1 MKNLMKVVIMAIVLL
16 TTTSCGVLDAS
27 LQRSRLAE
35 SLHTGMT
42 KREVVDLLGNPE
54 FKRSYNGIEQ
64 WEYKKL
70 HFISGAVTTILLDF
84 QHDKVI
90 SFNSYAGDTPSPTYP
105 PIAICPPA
113 PVEEIPSLAYP
124 TDDQKWFQ
132 ELYQKVKDKPFK
144 DERLKILR
152 EAARQSDFTC
162 DEIVQLMKIFNF
174 DDERLEALVILEPTI
189 IDRENTDRIVDSMTF
204 ISGEEKAKNILNKK
218 HHSGRL
224 YSDGEINVLYE
235 KVKDAFSFD
244 QLKILQTG
252 MNGRNITCKQCV
264 KLLSICDFD
273 NERIKFLQVMAPHI
287 YDCHNRQLIIQTK
300 KHFPS
305 TQRKRKCFFRF
316 LCKNHNQSFA

>member
-174 DDERLEALVILEPTI
+174 DDERLEALAILEPTI
-189 IDRENTDRIVDSMTF
+189 IDRENTNRIVDSMTF

-224 YSDGEINVLYE
+224 YSDSEINILYE

-287 YDCHNRQLIIQTK
+287 YDCHNRQLIIDTM
-300 KHFPS
+300 
-305 TQRKRKCFFRF
+305 
-316 LCKNHNQSFA
+316 SFASGKDEARQLIERYCK

>member
-224 YSDGEINVLYE
+224 YSDGEIKVLYE

-287 YDCHNRQLIIQTK
+287 YDCHNRQLIIDTM
-300 KHFPS
+300 
-305 TQRKRKCFFRF
+305 
-316 LCKNHNQSFA
+316 SFASGKDEARQLIERYCK

>member
-224 YSDGEINVLYE
+224 YSDSEINILYE

-287 YDCHNRQLIIQTK
+287 YDCHNRQLIIDTM
-300 KHFPS
+300 
-305 TQRKRKCFFRF
+305 
-316 LCKNHNQSFA
+316 SFASGKDEARQLIERYCK

>member
-113 PVEEIPSLAYP
+113 PAEEIPSLAYP

-287 YDCHNRQLIIQTK
+287 YDCHNRQLIIDTM
-300 KHFPS
+300 
-305 TQRKRKCFFRF
+305 
-316 LCKNHNQSFA
+316 SFASGKDEARQLIERYCK

>member
-224 YSDGEINVLYE
+224 YSNGEINVLYE

-287 YDCHNRQLIIQTK
+287 YDCHNRQLIIDTM
-300 KHFPS
+300 
-305 TQRKRKCFFRF
+305 
-316 LCKNHNQSFA
+316 SFASGKDEARQLIERYCK

>member
-42 KREVVDLLGNPE
+42 KREVVDLLGNSE

-287 YDCHNRQLIIQTK
+287 YDCHNRQLIIDTM
-300 KHFPS
+300 
-305 TQRKRKCFFRF
+305 
-316 LCKNHNQSFA
+316 SFASGKDEARQLIERYCK

>member
-113 PVEEIPSLAYP
+113 PVEERPSLAYP

-287 YDCHNRQLIIQTK
+287 YDCHNRQLIIDTM
-300 KHFPS
+300 
-305 TQRKRKCFFRF
+305 
-316 LCKNHNQSFA
+316 SFASGKDEARQLIERYCK

>member
-70 HFISGAVTTILLDF
+70 HLISGAVTTILLDF

-287 YDCHNRQLIIQTK
+287 YDCHNRQLIIDTM
-300 KHFPS
+300 
-305 TQRKRKCFFRF
+305 
-316 LCKNHNQSFA
+316 SFASGKDEARQLIERYCK

>member
-264 KLLSICDFD
+264 KLLYICDFD

-287 YDCHNRQLIIQTK
+287 YDCHNRQLIIDTM
-300 KHFPS
+300 
-305 TQRKRKCFFRF
+305 
-316 LCKNHNQSFA
+316 SFASGKDEARQLIERYCK

>member
-189 IDRENTDRIVDSMTF
+189 IDRENADRIVDSMTF

-287 YDCHNRQLIIQTK
+287 YDCHNRQLIIDTM
-300 KHFPS
+300 
-305 TQRKRKCFFRF
+305 
-316 LCKNHNQSFA
+316 SFASGKDEARQLIERYCK

>member
-1 MKNLMKVVIMAIVLL
+1 MKNFMKVVIMAIVLL

-64 WEYKKL
+64 WEFHKI
-70 HFISGAVTTILLDF
+70 HFSGAVTTILLDF

-90 SFNSYAGDTPSPTYP
+90 SFNSYAGATPSPAYP

-113 PVEEIPSLAYP
+113 PVEERPSLAYP
-124 TDDQKWFQ
+124 TDDQAWFQ

-287 YDCHNRQLIIQTK
+287 YDCHNRQLIIDTM
-300 KHFPS
+300 
-305 TQRKRKCFFRF
+305 
-316 LCKNHNQSFA
+316 SFASGKDEARQLIERYCK

>member
-287 YDCHNRQLIIQTK
+287 YDCHNR
-300 KHFPS
+300 S
-305 TQRKRKCFFRF
+305 
-316 LCKNHNQSFA
+316 

>member
-1 MKNLMKVVIMAIVLL
+1 MKNFMKVVIMAIVLL

-90 SFNSYAGDTPSPTYP
+90 SFNSYAGATPSPAYP

-224 YSDGEINVLYE
+224 YSDSEINILYE

-287 YDCHNRQLIIQTK
+287 YDCHNRQLIIDTM
-300 KHFPS
+300 
-305 TQRKRKCFFRF
+305 
-316 LCKNHNQSFA
+316 SFASGKDEARQLIERYCK

>member
-64 WEYKKL
+64 WKYKKL

-152 EAARQSDFTC
+152 EAAR
-162 DEIVQLMKIFNF
+162 
-174 DDERLEALVILEPTI
+174 
-189 IDRENTDRIVDSMTF
+189 
-204 ISGEEKAKNILNKK
+204 
-218 HHSGRL
+218 
-224 YSDGEINVLYE
+224 
-235 KVKDAFSFD
+235 
-244 QLKILQTG
+244 
-252 MNGRNITCKQCV
+252 
-264 KLLSICDFD
+264 
-273 NERIKFLQVMAPHI
+273 
-287 YDCHNRQLIIQTK
+287 
-300 KHFPS
+300 
-305 TQRKRKCFFRF
+305 
-316 LCKNHNQSFA
+316 

>member
-1 MKNLMKVVIMAIVLL
+1 MKNFMKVVIMAIVLL

-64 WEYKKL
+64 WEFHKI
-70 HFISGAVTTILLDF
+70 HFSGAVTTILLDF

-90 SFNSYAGDTPSPTYP
+90 SFNSYAGATPSPAYP

-113 PVEEIPSLAYP
+113 PVEERPSLAYP
-124 TDDQKWFQ
+124 TDDQAWFQ

-252 MNGRNITCKQCV
+252 MNSRNITCKQCV

-287 YDCHNRQLIIQTK
+287 YDCHNRQLIIDTM
-300 KHFPS
+300 
-305 TQRKRKCFFRF
+305 
-316 LCKNHNQSFA
+316 SFASGKDEARQLIERYCK

>member
-273 NERIKFLQVMAPHI
+273 NEWIKFLQVMAPHI
-287 YDCHNRQLIIQTK
+287 YDCHNRQLIIDTM
-300 KHFPS
+300 
-305 TQRKRKCFFRF
+305 
-316 LCKNHNQSFA
+316 SFASGKDEARQLIERYCK

>member
-224 YSDGEINVLYE
+224 YSDSEINVLYE

-287 YDCHNRQLIIQTK
+287 YDCHNRQLIIDTM
-300 KHFPS
+300 
-305 TQRKRKCFFRF
+305 
-316 LCKNHNQSFA
+316 SFASGKDEAHQLIERYCK

>member
-273 NERIKFLQVMAPHI
+273 NERIKFLQVTAPHI
-287 YDCHNRQLIIQTK
+287 YDCHNRQLIIDTM
-300 KHFPS
+300 
-305 TQRKRKCFFRF
+305 
-316 LCKNHNQSFA
+316 SFASGKDEARQLIERYCK

>member
-174 DDERLEALVILEPTI
+174 DDEKLEALVILEPTI

-287 YDCHNRQLIIQTK
+287 YDCHNRQLIIDTM
-300 KHFPS
+300 
-305 TQRKRKCFFRF
+305 
-316 LCKNHNQSFA
+316 SFASGKDEARQLIERYCK

>member
-1 MKNLMKVVIMAIVLL
+1 MKNFMKVVIMAIVLL
-16 TTTSCGVLDAS
+16 TTTSCGVLDTS

-64 WEYKKL
+64 WEFHKI
-70 HFISGAVTTILLDF
+70 HFSGAVTTILLDF

-90 SFNSYAGDTPSPTYP
+90 SFNSYAGATPSPAYP

-113 PVEEIPSLAYP
+113 PVEERPSLAYP
-124 TDDQKWFQ
+124 TDDQAWFQ

-174 DDERLEALVILEPTI
+174 DDERLEALVILESTI

-287 YDCHNRQLIIQTK
+287 YDCHNRQLIIDTM
-300 KHFPS
+300 
-305 TQRKRKCFFRF
+305 
-316 LCKNHNQSFA
+316 SFASGKDEARQLIERYCK

>member
-1 MKNLMKVVIMAIVLL
+1 MKNFMKVVIMAIVLL

-35 SLHTGMT
+35 NLHTGMT

-90 SFNSYAGDTPSPTYP
+90 SFNSYAGDTPSPAYP
-105 PIAICPPA
+105 PIAICPPT
-113 PVEEIPSLAYP
+113 PVEERPSLAYP
-124 TDDQKWFQ
+124 TDDQAWFQ

-174 DDERLEALVILEPTI
+174 DDERLEALAILEPTI

-224 YSDGEINVLYE
+224 YSDSEINILYE

-252 MNGRNITCKQCV
+252 MNGRNITCKQCI

-287 YDCHNRQLIIQTK
+287 YDYHNRQLIIDTM
-300 KHFPS
+300 
-305 TQRKRKCFFRF
+305 
-316 LCKNHNQSFA
+316 SFASGKDEARQLIEQYCK

>member
-16 TTTSCGVLDAS
+16 TTTSYGVLDAS

-90 SFNSYAGDTPSPTYP
+90 SFNSYAGATPSPAYP

-224 YSDGEINVLYE
+224 YSDGEINILYE

-273 NERIKFLQVMAPHI
+273 NDRIKFLQVMAPHI
-287 YDCHNRQLIIQTK
+287 YDCHNRQLIIDTM
-300 KHFPS
+300 
-305 TQRKRKCFFRF
+305 
-316 LCKNHNQSFA
+316 SFASGKDEARQLIERYCK